1 MLDLQLQMRQNNE
14 ELKSFMQDLDTWESD
29 IKTKDEALKSQKIEK
44 DTVSL
49 SHKCVNYFKRRHS
62 YIRGCQLSMG
72 FTDWRILALKFND

>member
-44 DTVSL
+44 ETVSL
-49 SHKCVNYFKRRHS
+49 SHLFGS
-62 YIRGCQLSMG
+62 L
-72 FTDWRILALKFND
+72 F

>member
-44 DTVSL
+44 ETVSL
-49 SHKCVNYFKRRHS
+49 LDICVNYLKRHRS
-62 YIRGCQLSMG
+62 YLRRSFCNLGP
-72 FTDWRILALKFND
+72 